1 MVNYV
6 GTGSANIFVGSP
18 DADFI
23 EGFGGDDTLSGEGG
37 NDEIYG
43 GADNDE
49 LFGGDDDDL
58 LYGGTGDDT
67 LFGGGGFNLLFGG
80 DGFDTLQGGTAGDG
94 LYGGLGGDIIR
105 AGQIS
110 DGNGGF
116 RPDLGF
122 DEVVG
127 TLAELDGDLIE
138 QFAGSRSFATLAG
151 PRDRLIINELVD
163 PEDIGGIFDL
173 TAMTLS
179 LDIDADDDGV
189 RDAFFTFTGFA
200 SSGMIIEQTA
210 TDTRII
216 FGGTNSSN
224 TIYGIQGDDRIFG
237 LDGDDTIIAQDGDDV
252 VFGGNDEDEIFGGDG
267 ADQLFGDDGADI
279 IRGGAGGDRQY
290 GGGRFGVD
298 GDEDRFITGISDLDG
313 DTFVFMDT
321 GETKDV
327 IEVSG
332 ITGPLSVTGS
342 FNPGF
347 PATGIPK
354 SYAITLID
362 NGTVVGTFRVEE
374 FARNGASIS
383 VDSTTGTAK
392 FKFGGSAQNDTL
404 VAIEDEV
411 IEGLDGD
418 DSLQAAVGFSGT
430 LFGGAGNDELRG
442 FNADDFLSGDSGN
455 DTLSGRSGHDE
466 VRGGDGNDTAYG
478 GDDEDSIF
486 GGNGN
491 DTLHGDAGG
500 DLIYGGLDTDT
511 IYGGEGF
518 DSLFGDE
525 GQDEIFGGDDADE
538 IYGGDG
544 TDFLYGDDG
553 DDYLEGGA
561 SQDFLSG
568 GSGMNE
574 LVGGGDSDFL
584 FAGSG
589 IDTLYGGDITGAGD
603 GVTDFFQGTVK
614 DFDGDTLADFESGQL
629 DALDLFGTRL
639 DVSDIRGG
647 FSANYS
653 SYTLEIDSN
662 KDGLPDA
669 SLSLDLNPGEG
680 GFSFTRTGFDTVRLR
695 FGGTGGDDLL
705 YAAGTRD
712 TIDALGGND
721 VLFGQAGIDQMF
733 GNLGDDQ
740 LFGAEGDDLLY
751 GGVGADLIEGG
762 QGSDRI
768 DVGAADGSVDIV
780 RGNPLDMDDM
790 IEGFETGPLTHRK
803 DILRVEGHIGPDD
816 IAGFYDEVQEK
827 YAMQFLPNRSVILNV
842 FVLDQGL
849 SFDYSTPG
857 YTDIR
862 FGANVEGHTLY
873 GMDDADDTALS
884 GSTAD
889 DTIMGRGG
897 EDLIDGGSGNDALYG
912 GDQADILIG
921 GAGTDALFGGA
932 GDDILR
938 DIDLA
943 GTTFDGGDGS
953 DVADFTARGLALTVN
968 AALQAGFTSIEGVI
982 GTRFDDTIISGMGD
996 ARLEGG
1002 DGDDRLYARDFND
1015 TIFGGSGNDTIKG
1028 RGGDDMIYGGDGDDI
1043 LMPGD
1048 GANTVDG
1055 GAGIDRIDLM
1065 DMTEGANLD
1074 LLTGVIT
1081 GLTSGNGG
1089 SVFNVEDAAGSNF
1102 DDILRGNFGANDLH
1116 GRGGNDQIGGFD
1128 GDDYLTGGA
1137 GDDELFGGL
1146 GNDLIRGD
1154 SGEDRM
1160 VGERGDDQ
1168 LISALDGETDIFAFD
1183 YDTSIQG
1190 GDGLDI
1196 ITGFELGIDLI
1207 EIANVTFADLEIR
1220 DVTIGAYSGVGIEY
1234 TQSSTIAETLAMTNV
1249 TTGGILI
1256 VNQSASDFSDADF
1269 IFV

>member
-1 MVNYV
+1 MVNYT
-6 GTGSANIFVGSP
+6 GTGSANIFVGGP
-18 DADFI
+18 DDDLI
-23 EGFGGDDTLSGEGG
+23 EGLGGDDTLSGEGG

-58 LYGGTGDDT
+58 LYGGTGDDE
-67 LFGGGGFNLLFGG
+67 LFGGTGYNALYGGA
-80 DGFDTLQGGTAGDG
+80 GFDTLQGGTLGDG

-105 AGQIS
+105 AGEIS
-110 DGNGGF
+110 DGDGGF

-122 DEVVG
+122 DQVFG
-127 TLAELDGDLIE
+127 TLAELNGDLIE

-151 PRDRLIINELVD
+151 PEDRLIINELVD

-173 TAMTLS
+173 TAQTLS
-179 LDIDADDDGV
+179 LDIDADNDGV
-189 RDAFFTFTGFA
+189 RDAFFTFTGFT

-216 FGGTNSSN
+216 FGGTNSN
-224 TIYGIQGDDRIFG
+224 NMIYGIQGDDRIFG
-237 LDGDDTIIAQDGDDV
+237 LDGDDTIIAQDGDDT

-267 ADQLFGDDGADI
+267 ADTLFGDDGADI
-279 IRGGAGGDRQY
+279 IRGGAGGDRQH
-290 GGGRFGVD
+290 GSGPFGVD
-298 GDEDRFITGISDLDG
+298 GEIDRFITSHADLAG
-313 DTFVFMDT
+313 DTFASLDT

-327 IEVSG
+327 IEVTGVGTGVSLSG
-332 ITGPLSVTGS
+332 SYAEAIPAIGAPKLYTINLGINAGVDVSTFIVEDALRNGVSVT
-342 FNPGF
+342 
-347 PATGIPK
+347 IE
-354 SYAITLID
+354 
-362 NGTVVGTFRVEE
+362 NGTAFIT
-374 FARNGASIS
+374 
-383 VDSTTGTAK
+383 
-392 FKFGGSAQNDTL
+392 FGGSTGADRLSALGGET
-404 VAIEDEV
+404 V
-411 IEGLDGD
+411 EGLEGNDV
-418 DSLQAAVGFSGT
+418 LRAAVLADGR
-430 LFGGAGNDELRG
+430 LFGGAGDDELIG
-442 FNADDFLSGDSGN
+442 ILGSDQLYGDSGN
-455 DTLSGRSGHDE
+455 DRLTGDAGFDDLF
-466 VRGGDGNDTAYG
+466 GGLGDDTAFG
-478 GDDEDSIF
+478 GDDDDNVY

-500 DLIYGGLDTDT
+500 DLIYGGIDTDT
-511 IYGGEGF
+511 IYGGKGF

-603 GVTDFFQGTVK
+603 GVTDFFQGTVE

-721 VLFGQAGIDQMF
+721 MLFGQAGVDQMF

-751 GGVGADLIEGG
+751 GGAGADLIEGG
-762 QGSDRI
+762 QGSDII
-768 DVGAADGSVDIV
+768 DVGAADGAVDIV
-780 RGNPLDMDDM
+780 RGNALDMDDR
-790 IEGFETGPLTHRK
+790 IEGFETGPLTARK

-816 IAGFYDEVQEK
+816 VAGFYDEVQEK
-827 YAMQFLPNRSVILNV
+827 YALQFLPTRSVILNV
-842 FVLDQGL
+842 FVFDQGL

-862 FGANVEGHTLY
+862 FGANIEGHTLY

-897 EDLIDGGSGNDALYG
+897 EDLIDGGSGNDMLYG

-938 DIDLA
+938 DTDLG

-953 DVADFTARGLALTVN
+953 DVADFTARGFALTVN

-982 GTRFDDTIISGMGD
+982 GTRFDDTIISGLGD
-996 ARLEGG
+996 AWLEGG
-1002 DGDDRLYARDFND
+1002 DGHDRLYARDFND
-1015 TIFGGSGNDTIKG
+1015 TIFGGAGDDTIKG

-1048 GANTVDG
+1048 GADTVDG

-1065 DMTEGANLD
+1065 DMTEGADLD

-1081 GLTSGNGG
+1081 GRTSGDGG

-1102 DDILRGNFGANDLH
+1102 DDIVRGNFGANDLH

-1137 GDDELFGGL
+1137 GNDELFGGL
-1146 GNDLIRGD
+1146 GNDMIRGD

-1168 LISALDGETDIFAFD
+1168 LISALDGETDIFAFG